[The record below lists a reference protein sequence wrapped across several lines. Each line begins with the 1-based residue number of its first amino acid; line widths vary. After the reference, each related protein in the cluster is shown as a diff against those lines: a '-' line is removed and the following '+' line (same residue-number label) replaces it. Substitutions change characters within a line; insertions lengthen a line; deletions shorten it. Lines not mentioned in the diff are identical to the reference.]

1 MLSHLLRVMMSC
13 AALVRTSAVLQ
24 GGPRAAARGCR
35 WRGTAVLH
43 LRTRSVASR
52 EHSGHGENLP
62 LHAHTHPS
70 RYGDKFIPRGPSAVP
85 ISRDGGTAPALTR
98 VRTGARVAAELRDEG
113 AERVR
118 APSYL
123 NYTHVRHTRAS
134 AGPGGHF
141 IGREARAYTRRDN
154 ACGSCSLTTPTVL
167 KLIL

>member
-85 ISRDGGTAPALTR
+85 SSRDGGTAPALTR

-123 NYTHVRHTRAS
+123 NYTHVRTHERALDLGATSSGVRHERIHGATTRAEVAPS
-134 AGPGGHF
+134 PPQ
-141 IGREARAYTRRDN
+141 R
-154 ACGSCSLTTPTVL
+154 S
-167 KLIL
+167 